1 MSSKLKR
8 KVYKGIVYTEEQF
21 KKVGQKISSNIKERV
36 YRGVFYLETVKEE
49 VKSTRELIWRGST
62 YIG

>member
-1 MSSKLKR
+1 MLC
-8 KVYKGIVYTEEQF
+8 TEEQF